1 MTRRAVA
8 VGVFDGVHLG
18 HRWVLEALGGAGRPR
33 VVTFDP
39 HPVAGTPLITSVER
53 RLELLHEAGVEDT
66 VVAPPGTAIDVSDA
80 ILVTGPGTPAAVN
93 GAAEMLPVPL
103 VPGVSS
109 ERIRQLIAA
118 RELPGAAGMLGRP
131 FELEGV
137 VVEGDRRGRGL
148 GFPTANLLVAA
159 GLVVPPNGIYAGAA
173 LGKLAAVSIGVN
185 PHYGAPERR
194 IEAYLLDFDG
204 DLYGEALRVEL
215 WRFLREE
222 AAFAD
227 DAALVDQIGRDV
239 EDVRLASRPS

>member
-1 MTRRAVA
+1 
-8 VGVFDGVHLG
+8 
-18 HRWVLEALGGAGRPR
+18 
-33 VVTFDP
+33 VTFDP
-39 HPVAGTPLITSVER
+39 HPVAGTPLLTSVER
-53 RLELLHEAGVEDT
+53 RVELLHEAGVEDT
-66 VVAPPGTAIDVSDA
+66 VVAPPGTSIDVSDA
-80 ILVTGPGTPAAVN
+80 ILVTGPGSASVN

-118 RELPGAAGMLGRP
+118 RGLEAAAGMLARP

-137 VVEGDRRGRGL
+137 VIEGDRRGRGL
-148 GFPTANLLVAA
+148 GFPTANLQVAT

-173 LGKLAAVSIGVN
+173 LGNRAAVSIGVN

-204 DLYGEALRVEL
+204 DLYGELLRVEL

-222 AAFAD
+222 AAFPD
-227 DAALVDQIGRDV
+227 ENALVDQIGRDV
-239 EDVRLASRPS
+239 EDVRSASRPL

>member
-18 HRWVLEALGGAGRPR
+18 HRRVLEALGRAGRPR

-39 HPVAGTPLITSVER
+39 HPVSGTPLLTSVER
-53 RLELLHEAGVEDT
+53 RVELLHEAGVEDT
-66 VVAPPGTAIDVSDA
+66 VVAPPGTAIDLSDA
-80 ILVTGPGTPAAVN
+80 ILVSGPGTAAVSD
-93 GAAEMLPVPL
+93 APEMLPVPL

-118 RELPGAAGMLGRP
+118 RELEAAAGMLGRP

-148 GFPTANLLVAA
+148 GFPTANLQLAA
-159 GLVVPPNGIYAGAA
+159 GLVVPPNGIYAGST
-173 LGKLAAVSIGVN
+173 LGKRAAVSIGVN

-204 DLYGEALRVEL
+204 DLYGETLRVEL

-227 DAALVDQIGRDV
+227 ERGLVEQIGRDV
-239 EDVRLASRPS
+239 ADVRSGSRPS